1 MCGVEGRDKFCKM
14 IQYGSRFIKYQA
26 DGKNQDVHNAFKGL
40 FGKYMLLL
48 GMVLTGRLTCCR
60 EHGHCE
66 KVVPLVQVIQRVGE
80 DQEPLKGQIAK
91 L

>member
-40 FGKYMLLL
+40 FGKY
-48 GMVLTGRLTCCR
+48 
-60 EHGHCE
+60 
-66 KVVPLVQVIQRVGE
+66 
-80 DQEPLKGQIAK
+80 
-91 L
+91 